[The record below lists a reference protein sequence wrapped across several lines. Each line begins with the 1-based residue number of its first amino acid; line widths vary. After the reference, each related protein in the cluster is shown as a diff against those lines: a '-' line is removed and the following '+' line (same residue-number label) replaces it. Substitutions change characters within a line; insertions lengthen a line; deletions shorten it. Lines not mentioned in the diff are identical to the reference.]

1 MSRQESQKPCSRS
14 VDTTDDHCRRFRW
27 SSAVRNSAWGGALV
41 DSRQSLKDF
50 SHEQIEPGHPRISQ
64 TGGENRTAGAI
75 DTARDRPQNQSQTE
89 IGYQA
94 SCDASGHAN
103 LSRAQASWAAPA
115 EARSRVRSQAFA
127 NV

>member
-14 VDTTDDHCRRFRW
+14 VDKTDDHCRRFRW

-41 DSRQSLKDF
+41 DSRRSLKDF
-50 SHEQIEPGHPRISQ
+50 SHEQIEPGHPRLSQ
-64 TGGENRTAGAI
+64 TGVGTAGAI

-94 SCDASGHAN
+94 SCDASGYAN